1 MWSIKCRFWT
11 PESSLSFIWGHFCR
25 GHRGRPLL
33 RAFTIQSSLTVA
45 VSWCCI
51 KKKSLNCVSHVLSCF
66 LLFFQAYAQFAGAP
80 LKLRK
85 ISNPWRSP
93 SGEAAALQ
101 THEEETL
108 TCWKRLLI
116 FVFLSSGSLPALRTN
131 QKETLSRPS
140 DIIIHLRK
148 QVKPRSQGYGPT
160 EETNVFN
167 IQMFCWTLE
176 NEIITLRTDG
186 KQKQSCEE

>member
-1 MWSIKCRFWT
+1 MWSVKCRFWT

-25 GHRGRPLL
+25 GHRG
-33 RAFTIQSSLTVA
+33 SSFVA
-45 VSWCCI
+45 GLHNTEQLDCCCELVLY